1 MQAMPPRIDLELV
14 EQIYDVPLGR
24 SDWDDVILRIRQ
36 LCNARIG
43 SLHSFG
49 TRVGGVQQLSLSGDE
64 EESWREYATHFV
76 PIDPFCEAMR
86 TGVIRPGQVVRDT
99 QVLERRRF
107 ERSEFYNDFWRKY
120 RLGYTAGGHHRNADG
135 HWLQLSL
142 PRPLDAPD
150 YRDTDLTEL
159 RFYFRH
165 IARAVELQRALAGR
179 RGTPDLDALA
189 LRYRLTAAEIKLV
202 ESLLATA
209 SLREA
214 ANRLHRSYN
223 TLRAQL
229 QSVLRKTG
237 TNSQVE
243 LITLLHQR

>member
-1 MQAMPPRIDLELV
+1 M
-14 EQIYDVPLGR
+14 
-24 SDWDDVILRIRQ
+24 
-36 LCNARIG
+36 
-43 SLHSFG
+43 
-49 TRVGGVQQLSLSGDE
+49 
-64 EESWREYATHFV
+64 
-76 PIDPFCEAMR
+76 
-86 TGVIRPGQVVRDT
+86 
-99 QVLERRRF
+99 
-107 ERSEFYNDFWRKY
+107 
-120 RLGYTAGGHHRNADG
+120 
-135 HWLQLSL
+135 SL

-159 RFYFRH
+159 RLYFRH